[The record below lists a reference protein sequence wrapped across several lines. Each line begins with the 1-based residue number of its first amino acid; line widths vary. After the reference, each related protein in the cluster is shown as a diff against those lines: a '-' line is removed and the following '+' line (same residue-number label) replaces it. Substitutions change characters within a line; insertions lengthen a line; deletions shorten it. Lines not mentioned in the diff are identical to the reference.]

1 MNKYESLLEAC
12 QAYFAQNPE
21 AKQEKVILL
30 WREEGGPSLSY
41 YGGQASQLMDWPE
54 RQGQPM
60 QHVLRLDLRQL
71 PQPPADFLSLFVANP
86 ADNEAFLPFND
97 SSQLHFHTGQA
108 AMPNTPPIAPL
119 ASQMIQQKALMLP
132 SEIFGWEAPNEALK
146 AIRQQL
152 FNCSY
157 LGGQPLWLQ
166 SDEHH
171 GAFIGQFDE
180 QLAPD
185 LNLGDSGV
193 MYLFEDTAF
202 WQCY

>member
-1 MNKYESLLEAC
+1 
-12 QAYFAQNPE
+12 
-21 AKQEKVILL
+21 
-30 WREEGGPSLSY
+30 
-41 YGGQASQLMDWPE
+41 
-54 RQGQPM
+54 
-60 QHVLRLDLRQL
+60 
-71 PQPPADFLSLFVANP
+71 
-86 ADNEAFLPFND
+86 
-97 SSQLHFHTGQA
+97 
-108 AMPNTPPIAPL
+108 MPNTAPIAALSP
-119 ASQMIQQKALMLP
+119 QMIQQKALMVP
-132 SEIFGWEAPNEALK
+132 TDIFGWEAPNEALK

-152 FNCSY
+152 FNCAY

-171 GAFIGQFDE
+171 APFIGQFDE